1 MIWLSD
7 HHLCSS
13 VDNPWH
19 LVFIASNRTFASHSL
34 LLSQLSLK
42 SKCVTARFL
51 TGNTKNINTTCVAQR
66 EIFLSNFFVPM
77 SKNLNSCGK
86 RQSVVKSRLK
96 DLKSNFLFCSV
107 LFCSQLNDLFYPEDR
122 KGVTDKFPLKD
133 DCSLFTTSYVK
144 HSCNLPSLTSPL
156 IAFSHIRMNI
166 LLSMFQ
172 SDDHLSSFFSVIKLR
187 SAICDNIL

>member
-1 MIWLSD
+1 MRKQKY
-7 HHLCSS
+7 
-13 VDNPWH
+13 
-19 LVFIASNRTFASHSL
+19 F
-34 LLSQLSLK
+34 
-42 SKCVTARFL
+42 
-51 TGNTKNINTTCVAQR
+51 
-66 EIFLSNFFVPM
+66 FFVPM

-172 SDDHLSSFFSVIKLR
+172 SKEYLVHQVPATIPESMNHEFFLQK
-187 SAICDNIL
+187 NI

>member
-1 MIWLSD
+1 MCYRAIFNWKHWKHKYDSR
-7 HHLCSS
+7 C
-13 VDNPWH
+13 
-19 LVFIASNRTFASHSL
+19 ANR
-34 LLSQLSLK
+34 
-42 SKCVTARFL
+42 
-51 TGNTKNINTTCVAQR
+51 NISFR
-66 EIFLSNFFVPM
+66 LFVPM

-172 SDDHLSSFFSVIKLR
+172 SDDHHLSSFFSVKKLR